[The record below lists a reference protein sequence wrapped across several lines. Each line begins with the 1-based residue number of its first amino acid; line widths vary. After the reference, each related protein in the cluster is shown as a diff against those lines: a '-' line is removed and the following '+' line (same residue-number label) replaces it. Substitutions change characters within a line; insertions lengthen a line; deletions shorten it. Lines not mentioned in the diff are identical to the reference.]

1 MCAVLFTGVVS
12 GCENTKVQ
20 VENLINMNAQF
31 KGSRSITVNTGF
43 VFEGKEDLKAQF
55 DEAVKEFCPS
65 AFKREVKNADDGLK
79 YIFTIEFDS
88 KEDYINKI
96 SSVLDRQAGAALGTP
111 DSDLARGWHLKED
124 FDGMEL
130 IKWLQDGIAEKS
142 TMTSILNT
150 KALLI
155 SLTSAGIS
163 KAASQAKS
171 ISIRWRATPL
181 PPFRLKRL
189 ITKRQLRQ
197 AFYALCTAVHL

>member
-79 YIFTIEFDS
+79 YILPLNSIRR
-88 KEDYINKI
+88 KI
-96 SSVLDRQAGAALGTP
+96 ISIKYPLCSTGRQAPRSERRTATLPAAGT
-111 DSDLARGWHLKED
+111 SRRTSTAWSLSNGFRTGLLK
-124 FDGMEL
+124 
-130 IKWLQDGIAEKS
+130 KVQ
-142 TMTSILNT
+142 
-150 KALLI
+150 
-155 SLTSAGIS
+155 
-163 KAASQAKS
+163 
-171 ISIRWRATPL
+171 
-181 PPFRLKRL
+181 
-189 ITKRQLRQ
+189 
-197 AFYALCTAVHL
+197 